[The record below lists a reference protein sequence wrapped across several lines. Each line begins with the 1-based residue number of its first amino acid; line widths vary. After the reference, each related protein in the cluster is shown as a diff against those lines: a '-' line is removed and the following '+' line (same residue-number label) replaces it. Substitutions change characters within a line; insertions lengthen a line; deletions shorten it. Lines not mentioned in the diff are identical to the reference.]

1 MVNLTVLSNTVLFNF
16 INFVFNVTMLL
27 ILIEYSNN
35 IISDFVKGF
44 KITDE
49 IKEKVDKTKD

>member
-1 MVNLTVLSNTVLFNF
+1 
-16 INFVFNVTMLL
+16 MLIV

-49 IKEKVDKTKD
+49 IKEKVDKTKRLVKEILTSQEIF